1 MRVTT
6 KQMFD
11 NLLLGIRRQQQ
22 AQAQGTAQVSSGYKF
37 SRPSDDGLGFKKS
50 VDIRHVQAGIK
61 ASLDGLSTAK
71 VRLGASTNALSQ
83 ILPLLQR
90 AQVLA
95 VQQANPS
102 LGTTERQAAAVEVK
116 TLQDQ
121 LLALANQKFEGES
134 LFAGTATSTDAFDTA
149 FTAGVATYT
158 QGANTSITSITQTSN
173 SNAVN
178 DTYTILLNSAG
189 DQITSVKNAAGTE
202 QLAPLPV
209 LLNSGA
215 GAYTLTLNNGA
226 VLSATYNGTPDTVNT
241 AGGTLVVTGANAS
254 GTVNYVGNTQD
265 RVAAITSTQTVTSN
279 VRGDKTA
286 FTQAFSSLQS
296 LKDALTANNTT
307 NIKSALT
314 LLNTAGDS
322 MTELTGETG
331 GRLSSIT
338 LREQVFQDLKIQMEQ
353 RRGQIEDTDLAAVAA
368 SLARAQV
375 ALQASFSAM
384 ARVGSLS
391 LVNFLR

>member
-6 KQMFD
+6 QQMFD

-22 AQAQGTAQVSSGYKF
+22 AQSQGTAQVSSGFKF
-37 SRPSDDGLGFKKS
+37 TRPSDDGLGFKQS

-61 ASLDGLSTAK
+61 SSLAGLSTAK
-71 VRLGASTNALSQ
+71 IRLGASSNALSQ
-83 ILPLLQR
+83 MLPLLQR

-121 LLALANQKFEGES
+121 LLALANQKFASES
-134 LFAGTATSTDAFDTA
+134 LFGGTATDQDAFAA
-149 FTAGVATYT
+149 FSAGGGAYT
-158 QGANTSITSITQTSN
+158 QGANTSITSVTQTVN
-173 SNAVN
+173 PNAVN
-178 DTYTILLNSAG
+178 DTYTIVLNGAG
-189 DQITSVKNAAGTE
+189 TQVTSVKNAAGTE
-202 QLAPLPV
+202 LLAASVTLV
-209 LLNSGA
+209 SGA
-215 GAYTLTLNNGA
+215 NTLDISASGNG
-226 VLSATYNGTPDTVNT
+226 VKLSATYDGTPQLNT
-241 AGGTLVVTGANAS
+241 AGGSLVVSGAQAA
-254 GTVNYVGNTQD
+254 GTYVGNTQD
-265 RVAAITSTQTVTSN
+265 RVAAITSTQTVISN

-286 FTQAFSSLQS
+286 FSQAFTAI
-296 LKDALTANNTT
+296 KAFMDALTANNTT

-314 LLNTAGDS
+314 QLNTAGDS

-331 GRLSSIT
+331 GRLSSIV
-338 LREQVFQDLKIQMEQ
+338 LREQVFQDLKIQTEQ
-353 RRGQIEDTDLAAVAA
+353 RRGQIEDADLASVAA
-368 SLARAQV
+368 SLTRAQV

-391 LVNFLR
+391 LVQFLR